1 MSRCHR
7 HLQKCYAL
15 SMVAWTGCQKLLEDD
30 YSLNPLVEM
39 VDAYMVQKL
48 AVVEEA
54 KEEVAN

>member
-1 MSRCHR
+1 
-7 HLQKCYAL
+7 
-15 SMVAWTGCQKLLEDD
+15 MVAWTGCQKLLEDD